1 MSDREIMDAKGFI
14 VDEDEF
20 RDPVVKRVVDKF
32 KTRSD
37 EGFRKYG
44 TTLHEERTTKM
55 KGLMKYLV
63 DIQEELMDAIL
74 YIQTACVITEGEMDV
89 LALHEAGVKNVIS
102 VPNGA
107 TLNSNNLDYLD
118 NCIDYF
124 EDKEKGYVLQ
134 R

>member
-1 MSDREIMDAKGFI
+1 MSSREIMEAKGFSLNS
-14 VDEDEF
+14 DDLEF

-37 EGFRKYG
+37 AGFEKYG

-74 YIQTACVITEGEMDV
+74 YIQTAQEELKDV
-89 LALHEAGVKNVIS
+89 LNETS
-102 VPNGA
+102 
-107 TLNSNNLDYLD
+107 
-118 NCIDYF
+118 
-124 EDKEKGYVLQ
+124 KE
-134 R
+134 

>member
-1 MSDREIMDAKGFI
+1 MSSREIMNAKGFVI
-14 VDEDEF
+14 EDEDSDF

-37 EGFRKYG
+37 AGFEKYG

-74 YIQTACVITEGEMDV
+74 YIQTAQEELKDILDE
-89 LALHEAGVKNVIS
+89 IS
-102 VPNGA
+102 K
-107 TLNSNNLDYLD
+107 
-118 NCIDYF
+118 
-124 EDKEKGYVLQ
+124 ED
-134 R
+134 

>member
-1 MSDREIMDAKGFI
+1 MSDREIMNAKGF
-14 VDEDEF
+14 VVMDNDERVF

-32 KTRSD
+32 RERSN

-74 YIQTACVITEGEMDV
+74 YIQTAQEELKDV
-89 LALHEAGVKNVIS
+89 LDEIS
-102 VPNGA
+102 K
-107 TLNSNNLDYLD
+107 
-118 NCIDYF
+118 
-124 EDKEKGYVLQ
+124 ED
-134 R
+134 